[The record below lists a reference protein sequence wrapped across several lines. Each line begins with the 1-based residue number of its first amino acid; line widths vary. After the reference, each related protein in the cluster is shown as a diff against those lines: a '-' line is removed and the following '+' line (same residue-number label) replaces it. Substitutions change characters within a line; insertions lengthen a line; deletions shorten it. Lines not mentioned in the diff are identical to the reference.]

1 MGQLEDMSVFVRIV
15 EAGGIG
21 RAAEQLGI
29 AKSGVSRRL
38 VALETRLGVSLINRT
53 TRSSSLTS
61 VGREYYERAVKLI
74 GDVSELDGLA
84 ADEGKSLKGLLRLA
98 VPLSFGL
105 THLSPA
111 IDIFARENPGLT
123 INIDFSD
130 RQVDLIE
137 QGVDLA
143 IRISN
148 LNDSNLQARRICPI
162 GLVLCASPSYLERHG
177 NPRKPEDLRDHQ
189 VLGYT
194 LGSGHT
200 IRLSNQQGDE
210 QLVHTSARMAAN
222 NGDFLRDMALAGH
235 GIVGLPTFIVWQSLA
250 ARELVPVLEQYT
262 LPAINAWAVY
272 PQTRYLSQRARQ
284 FIDFLAERFGD
295 NPYWDKKTAGLAAG
309 GNEASR

>member
-1 MGQLEDMSVFVRIV
+1 MGQLEDMGVFVRIV

-21 RAAEQLGI
+21 KAADQLGV

-38 VALETRLGVSLINRT
+38 VALETRLGVTLINRT

-74 GDVSELDGLA
+74 GDISELDGLA
-84 ADEGKSLKGLLRLA
+84 ADEGKSLEGQLRLA

-105 THLSPA
+105 CHLSPA
-111 IDIFARENPGLT
+111 IDEFASEHPGLS

-130 RQVDLIE
+130 RQVDLVE

-143 IRISN
+143 IRISD
-148 LNDSNLQARRICPI
+148 LNDSSLQARRICPI
-162 GLVLCASPSYLERHG
+162 RLLLCASPSYLERHG
-177 NPRKPEDLRDHQ
+177 TPRKPEELKDHQ

-200 IRLSNQQGDE
+200 IRLVNPQGDE
-210 QLVHTSARMAAN
+210 QLVHTSARMSAN
-222 NGDFLRDMALAGH
+222 NGDFLRDMALADH
-235 GIVGLPTFIVWQSLA
+235 GIAVLPTFIVWQSLA
-250 ARELVPVLEQYT
+250 TRELVPVLEQYT
-262 LPAINAWAVY
+262 LPTINAWAVY

-284 FIDFLAERFGD
+284 FIDFLVERFGD
-295 NPYWDKKTAGLAAG
+295 NPYWD
-309 GNEASR
+309 EY